1 MKLIVNE
8 MPKTAQECMFSA
20 NGTGKYR
27 CRNDAKLCPINRG
40 GVCPYLMVAETPSI
54 DSEMIEALFEKRIKI
69 TETGAEIET
78 VIGVPTLE
86 PKKCTTKKSTAKK
99 AE

>member
-8 MPKTAQECMFSA
+8 MPKIPQECMFSA

-27 CRNDAKLCPINRG
+27 CRHDAKLCPINRG
-40 GVCPYLMVAETPSI
+40 GECPHLMEIPSLEPVVEFDGVALREAVAEAT
-54 DSEMIEALFEKRIKI
+54 
-69 TETGAEIET
+69 
-78 VIGVPTLE
+78 E
-86 PKKCTTKKSTAKK
+86 PKKRTTKRSTAKK

>member
-40 GVCPYLMVAETPSI
+40 GECPYLMPIASPAPVEI
-54 DSEMIEALFEKRIKI
+54 QEEMLFKNIA
-69 TETGAEIET
+69 GAVEP
-78 VIGVPTLE
+78 VE
-86 PKKCTTKKSTAKK
+86 PKKRTTKKSTAKK

>member
-8 MPKTAQECMFSA
+8 MPKNAQECPFSA

-27 CRNDAKLCPINRG
+27 CRHDAKLCPINRG
-40 GVCPYLMVAETPSI
+40 GECPHLMEIPSQGPVLEF
-54 DSEMIEALFEKRIKI
+54 DGAALREAVVN
-69 TETGAEIET
+69 A
-78 VIGVPTLE
+78 VSE
-86 PKKCTTKKSTAKK
+86 PKKRTTKRSTAKK

>member
-8 MPKTAQECMFSA
+8 MPKMAQECMFSA

-27 CRNDAKLCPINRG
+27 CRHDAKLCPINRG
-40 GVCPYLMVAETPSI
+40 GECPYLMAV
-54 DSEMIEALFEKRIKI
+54 EMAKPVEPEA
-69 TETGAEIET
+69 
-78 VIGVPTLE
+78 
-86 PKKCTTKKSTAKK
+86 PKKRTTKRSTAKS

>member
-8 MPKTAQECMFSA
+8 MPKNAQECMFSA

-27 CRNDAKLCPINRG
+27 CRHDAKLCPINRG
-40 GVCPYLMVAETPSI
+40 GECPHLMAIVSPEPIVIHSEMPFKAVAE
-54 DSEMIEALFEKRIKI
+54 
-69 TETGAEIET
+69 
-78 VIGVPTLE
+78 PTE
-86 PKKCTTKKSTAKK
+86 PKKRTTKRSTAKK

>member
-8 MPKTAQECMFSA
+8 MPKNAQECMFSA

-40 GVCPYLMVAETPSI
+40 GECPYLMVAETPKVTLDVNNLATAVSL
-54 DSEMIEALFEKRIKI
+54 EA
-69 TETGAEIET
+69 
-78 VIGVPTLE
+78 VE
-86 PKKCTTKKSTAKK
+86 PKKRTTKKSTAKK
-99 AE
+99 TE

>member
-8 MPKTAQECMFSA
+8 MPKTPQECIFSA

-40 GVCPYLMVAETPSI
+40 GECPYLMVAEAPQFTLEV
-54 DSEMIEALFEKRIKI
+54 DGLAKAVAQEA
-69 TETGAEIET
+69 
-78 VIGVPTLE
+78 VE
-86 PKKCTTKKSTAKK
+86 PKKRTTKRSTAKK
-99 AE
+99 TE

>member
-8 MPKTAQECMFSA
+8 MPKNAQECMFSA

-27 CRNDAKLCPINRG
+27 CRHDAKLCPINRDG
-40 GVCPYLMVAETPSI
+40 ECPYLMPIASPAPIKLDE
-54 DSEMIEALFEKRIKI
+54 EMLFKAV
-69 TETGAEIET
+69 TE
-78 VIGVPTLE
+78 PTE
-86 PKKCTTKKSTAKK
+86 PKKRTTKRSTAKK

>member
-27 CRNDAKLCPINRG
+27 CRHDAKLCPINRG
-40 GVCPYLMVAETPSI
+40 GECPHLTNNVVA
-54 DSEMIEALFEKRIKI
+54 
-69 TETGAEIET
+69 T
-78 VIGVPTLE
+78 VVESVDAPVESVAE
-86 PKKCTTKKSTAKK
+86 PKKRTTKRSTAKK
-99 AE
+99 VE

>member
-27 CRNDAKLCPINRG
+27 CRHDAKLCPINRG
-40 GVCPYLMVAETPSI
+40 GECPYLMVAETPSV
-54 DSEMIEALFEKRIKI
+54 SEMMNPVSEPA
-69 TETGAEIET
+69 
-78 VIGVPTLE
+78 VE
-86 PKKCTTKKSTAKK
+86 PKKRTTKRSTAKK

>member
-8 MPKTAQECMFSA
+8 MPKTAQECLYSA

-27 CRNDAKLCPINRG
+27 CRHDAKLCPINRG
-40 GVCPYLMVAETPSI
+40 GECPHLMAIASPAPVEISAEMLFKNVAES
-54 DSEMIEALFEKRIKI
+54 
-69 TETGAEIET
+69 AEP
-78 VIGVPTLE
+78 VE
-86 PKKCTTKKSTAKK
+86 PKKRTTKKSTAKN

>member
-8 MPKTAQECMFSA
+8 MPKIPQECMFSA

-27 CRNDAKLCPINRG
+27 CRHDAKLCPINRG
-40 GVCPYLMVAETPSI
+40 GECPYLMPIASLEPVVEFDGAALCKSVAES
-54 DSEMIEALFEKRIKI
+54 A
-69 TETGAEIET
+69 
-78 VIGVPTLE
+78 E
-86 PKKCTTKKSTAKK
+86 PKKRTTKKSTAKK

>member
-8 MPKTAQECMFSA
+8 MPKNAQECTFSA

-27 CRNDAKLCPINRG
+27 CRHDAKLCPINRG
-40 GVCPYLMVAETPSI
+40 GECPHLMAMPVPAPDEIHTEPVVQV
-54 DSEMIEALFEKRIKI
+54 EPTEAKKPKAKR
-69 TETGAEIET
+69 AP
-78 VIGVPTLE
+78 V
-86 PKKCTTKKSTAKK
+86 KK

>member
-8 MPKTAQECMFSA
+8 MPKTAQECLYSA

-27 CRNDAKLCPINRG
+27 CRHDAKLCPINRG
-40 GVCPYLMVAETPSI
+40 GECPHLMAIAAPAPVEISAEKLFKNVAES
-54 DSEMIEALFEKRIKI
+54 
-69 TETGAEIET
+69 AEP
-78 VIGVPTLE
+78 VE
-86 PKKCTTKKSTAKK
+86 PKKRTTKKSTAKK